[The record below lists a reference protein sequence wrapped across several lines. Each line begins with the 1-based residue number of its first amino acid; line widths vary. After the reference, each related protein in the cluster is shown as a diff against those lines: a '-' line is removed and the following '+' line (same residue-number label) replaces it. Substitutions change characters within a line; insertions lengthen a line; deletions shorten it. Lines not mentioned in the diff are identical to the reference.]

1 MGWAGV
7 ICAQWAQ
14 ITPVK
19 ASTVSILHRQKE
31 PHQPS
36 KHKELLEYKSHS
48 VLHLLALNL
57 LAEEGRIRIHLQRLI
72 FSLPSHFGSEAPLYS
87 TKSGQIWQTQALFI
101 GTLSSS
107 SLFSSLCSS
116 CVVERFSRQGDAK
129 ICSFTLLEPGVGRE
143 GARMDLNVAGGH
155 KSLLRR
161 YPHVLSPSFP
171 AQNLLKCNGWEAQR
185 LIFSA

>member
-1 MGWAGV
+1 MLHLLAQRGRSEHKAGFKSNILTSEQKMGWAGV

-19 ASTVSILHRQKE
+19 VGAVSILHRQKE

-36 KHKELLEYKSHS
+36 KHKELLEHKSHS

-101 GTLSSS
+101 VTLSSS

-116 CVVERFSRQGDAK
+116 C
-129 ICSFTLLEPGVGRE
+129 
-143 GARMDLNVAGGH
+143 
-155 KSLLRR
+155 RR
-161 YPHVLSPSFP
+161 VF
-171 AQNLLKCNGWEAQR
+171 KTR
-185 LIFSA
+185 